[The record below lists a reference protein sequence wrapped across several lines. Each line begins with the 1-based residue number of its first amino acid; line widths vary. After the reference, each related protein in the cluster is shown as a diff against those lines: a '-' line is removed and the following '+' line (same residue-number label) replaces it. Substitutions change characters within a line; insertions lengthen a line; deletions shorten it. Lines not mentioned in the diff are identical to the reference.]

1 MPLRIKILCD
11 NVIFRG
17 EGLLGEHGLSVYIE
31 REGRGILFDTG
42 QGLTIRRNARLL
54 GVNLEEIEG
63 VVLSHGHYDH
73 TGGLREV
80 LRKGMRVIA
89 HPGIFSPKY
98 ALRNGKTRYIG
109 IPFSRDAIE
118 GWAGELTLTSEPVEV
133 LPGVFTTGTVPR
145 VTPFEEPQED
155 LILKEGKGFVKDPVE
170 DDLSLFASTPD
181 GIVVILGCAHRG
193 VINIL
198 THIRELTGKGT
209 FLAILGGTHLGFYP
223 EERRRKV
230 VEALKAFD
238 IKRMAVS
245 HCTGTEGVFLLRERL
260 PAEVLYAPVGFTAE
274 F

>member
-155 LILKEGKGFVKDPVE
+155 LLLKEGKGFVKDPVE
-170 DDLSLFASTPD
+170 DDLSLFAETRD
-181 GIVVILGCAHRG
+181 GTVVILGCAHRG
-193 VINIL
+193 MINIL

-209 FLAILGGTHLGFYP
+209 FLAILGGTHLGFYS
-223 EERRRKV
+223 EERRGKV

-238 IKRMAVS
+238 IRGMAVS

-260 PAEVLYAPVGFTAE
+260 PIDVSYAPVGFTAE

>member
-17 EGLLGEHGLSVYIE
+17 EGLLGEHGLSIYLE
-31 REGRGILFDTG
+31 RDGRGILFDTG
-42 QGLTIRRNARLL
+42 QGISIERNARRL
-54 GVNLEEIEG
+54 GVELGRVEG

-73 TGGLREV
+73 TGGLRTV
-80 LRKGMRVIA
+80 LTREMRLIA

-98 ALRNGKTRYIG
+98 ALRDGRTRYIG
-109 IPFSRDAIE
+109 IPFSREAVE

-145 VTPFEEPQED
+145 VTPFEGPQED
-155 LILKEGKGFVKDPVE
+155 LLLREGEGFVKDPME
-170 DDLSLFASTPD
+170 DDLSLFASTPE

-209 FLAILGGTHLGFYP
+209 FVAVLGGTHLGFYP
-223 EERRRKV
+223 EERRGKV

-245 HCTGTEGVFLLRERL
+245 HCTGMEGFFLLRERL